1 MAWGYSLLGTAFS
14 VVPVEYQWTL
24 ALVCPVVREIFVW
37 GLLEVSYRAAGSK
50 YRNSYEV
57 TFPASHYMESRQ
69 SVFYCVTLASI
80 TPTTGYIIIATDF
93 AINIYHGL
101 KIIYKMKKTIN
112 PGETPPIK
120 MEENEGIANIKST
133 LIIYK
138 IVILFCLS
146 EVQRLVL
153 TERIEA
159 VIPLTYLVLI
169 VMAYYGPNAENI
181 LGIKLTMW
189 HLSAISDIQGF
200 LTTLTLMLSI
210 DFMSFIVNGILLWIF
225 CKVNVMRVLQ
235 KIQKD
240 FWFWMAVAEAT
251 LFLEVFFFK
260 HF

>member
-1 MAWGYSLLGTAFS
+1 M
-14 VVPVEYQWTL
+14 
-24 ALVCPVVREIFVW
+24 
-37 GLLEVSYRAAGSK
+37 
-50 YRNSYEV
+50 
-57 TFPASHYMESRQ
+57 
-69 SVFYCVTLASI
+69 
-80 TPTTGYIIIATDF
+80 
-93 AINIYHGL
+93 
-101 KIIYKMKKTIN
+101 
-112 PGETPPIK
+112 
-120 MEENEGIANIKST
+120 
-133 LIIYK
+133 
-138 IVILFCLS
+138 
-146 EVQRLVL
+146 

-159 VIPLTYLVLI
+159 VIPLTYIVLI

-251 LFLEVFFFK
+251 IFLEVFYFK
-260 HF
+260 HI